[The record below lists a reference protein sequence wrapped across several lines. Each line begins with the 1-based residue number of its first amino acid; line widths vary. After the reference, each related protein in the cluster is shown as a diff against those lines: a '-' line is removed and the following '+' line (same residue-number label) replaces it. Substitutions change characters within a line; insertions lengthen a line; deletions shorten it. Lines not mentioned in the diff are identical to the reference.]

1 MRRVFVYTGGAGC
14 YTYARMEGFLVNY
27 AEALKYLE
35 GVSWL
40 GIKPGLERIEELLA
54 RLGNPERRCR
64 YVHVAG
70 TNGKGSTSAML
81 AAMLTAAGHRT
92 GLYTS
97 PHLLR
102 VTERMRIDGAEM
114 PPEGLAEAVTA
125 LAVAAEGMSEKCT
138 EFELMTA
145 AAFWWFAHSGCEY
158 VVLEVGMGGRLD
170 ATNVIPCPDCAVI
183 ANIGLDHTGVLGD
196 TVEQIA
202 AEKAGIFK
210 GGLAASYQQQPSV
223 AAVLRAAAERTGTEL
238 HFADFSKLEL
248 LSDSLEGQSFRY
260 DGHEYRIRLLGEH
273 QTKNA
278 AVAITAARL
287 LGLPETAISEGLA
300 KAVWPAR
307 FELLSRE
314 PYFVVDGGHNP
325 QCAQTVA
332 DNLARYFPG
341 RRITLLVGVLADK
354 DYPAMLAALN
364 GQAAA
369 YIAATP
375 RSPRALPAAELGEY
389 LKRFGKP
396 VAVCADPAQAAELA
410 LAHAAPE
417 EAICAVGSLYMAG
430 AIRAYLRRENDENSG
445 H

>member
-1 MRRVFVYTGGAGC
+1 MDYQQALGYIGGVA
-14 YTYARMEGFLVNY
+14 
-27 AEALKYLE
+27 
-35 GVSWL
+35 SL
-40 GIKPGLERIEELLA
+40 GMKPGLGRIEELLA
-54 RLGNPERRCR
+54 RLGHPERALRF
-64 YVHVAG
+64 VHVAG
-70 TNGKGSTSAML
+70 TNGKGSTSVMI
-81 AAMLTAAGHRT
+81 AAALSAAGYRT

-102 VTERMRIDGAEM
+102 VNERMRLDGAEITDA
-114 PPEGLAEAVTA
+114 ELAGVVTS
-125 LAVAAEGMSEKCT
+125 LAAAAEGMAEPCT
-138 EFELMTA
+138 EFELLTA
-145 AAFWWFAHSGCEY
+145 AAMLWFARRGADIA
-158 VVLEVGMGGRLD
+158 VLEVGLGGRLD
-170 ATNVIPCPDCAVI
+170 ATNAIPRPDCAVI

-202 AEKAGIFK
+202 GEKAGIFK

-325 QCAQTVA
+325 QCVA
-332 DNLARYFPG
+332 TTAAALRRYFPDK
-341 RRITLLVGVLADK
+341 RRVLLMGVLADK
-354 DYPAMLAALN
+354 DWQQMLDILLPCAAEVVCVTPESERAMPAEELCAAIKER
-364 GQAAA
+364 GVPARAASD
-369 YIAATP
+369 IASGVDEA
-375 RSPRALPAAELGEY
+375 RALAG
-389 LKRFGKP
+389 RDGM
-396 VAVCADPAQAAELA
+396 VCS
-410 LAHAAPE
+410 
-417 EAICAVGSLYMAG
+417 VGSLYMSG
-430 AIRAYLRRENDENSG
+430 AVRARLLGEG
-445 H
+445 A